1 MADSPHESSLLRFTD
16 LVAFFHIRFDF
27 VISHQRGP
35 VFRLEG
41 LLSFSFKEFLH
52 KTPVV
57 PDFIF
62 TEHTFNYGVSVFRKM
77 CEHRLQV
84 VTRYSMSSH
93 NLPPMIRI
101 PAPVYQF
108 QPFIE

>member
-1 MADSPHESSLLRFTD
+1 MADSPHESSLLRLTD
-16 LVAFFHIRFDF
+16 LVAFLQIRFDF
-27 VISHQRGP
+27 VIFWQRGP

-41 LLSFSFKEFLH
+41 LLSFSFKMLLH

-62 TEHTFNYGVSVFRKM
+62 IEYTFNYGVSVFRKM

-84 VTRYSMSSH
+84 VT
-93 NLPPMIRI
+93 
-101 PAPVYQF
+101 
-108 QPFIE
+108 